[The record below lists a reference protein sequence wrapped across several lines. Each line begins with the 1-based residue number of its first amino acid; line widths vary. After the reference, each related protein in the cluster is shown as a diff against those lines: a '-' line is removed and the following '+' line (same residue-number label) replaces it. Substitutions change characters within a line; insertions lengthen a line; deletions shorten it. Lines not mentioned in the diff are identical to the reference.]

1 MKARYPYSNDS
12 AFLAKID
19 NQRFRKQY
27 IKLILL
33 DWNENPID
41 EIQGYS
47 TSGTLSINGDSA
59 CRQTCNVS
67 MYVPN
72 EEYKI
77 TDINNLI
84 AINKKIYL
92 EVGIENEQM
101 EYTDHKI
108 IWFPQGLFCITSCS
122 LTHSSNGR
130 TLSLQLRDKMCL
142 LDGSCGGTIPASTQ
156 FDEYETV
163 DENGEWVVEKPTIEQ
178 IIRELVHHFGG
189 EQLGKIIISDI
200 PARIKAAMKWIGDTP
215 LYKYYNEA
223 TETNP
228 MSYGMTT
235 DISYAQQQSGYE
247 TYEYGRDV
255 GFIYTDFTYPSEL
268 IANAGDSVVT
278 ILDKI
283 KNTLGTN
290 FEYFYDADG
299 NFIFREKKNFLNTTQ
314 ATIELENME
323 NSNYIVDMTRG
334 KSVYDFNNSPI
345 ISSFASTPKYSEIKN
360 DFVVWGIRKS
370 DNGIDLPIRYHLA
383 IDQKPKTGNI
393 YSVYFYTDPDD
404 GLEKAKAPMPYANK
418 EMFPAVGTVG
428 LLYLDEN
435 VNAIYVWNPDIGGYE
450 TISGETLETYNP
462 NQEGNEGII
471 YVDSETKQRYYWGTN
486 VNSDHYLSKEIEKKN
501 AYQAY
506 LDIIAPI
513 QANIEADNALIADID
528 ASLSS
533 INMTIPEMEQEIE
546 ENNRIIQEA
555 TDNITSLN
563 STLDQLEEDYNN
575 TTIEAEKEQIQGQI
589 NAVNDM
595 IAAEQQAIENLE
607 TRNTQLTDAIAN
619 VSILDEER
627 IELVEEIET
636 LKRQMQDALDV
647 YNATIA
653 RLEKEAFEYLPTP
666 SVEIVKVKTT
676 DWRSELYLQGSMSEP
691 LGLNSNYYYAEL
703 AAEWPKL
710 YDLKADVET
719 IDGEQVYIG
728 AFRPEVLEQPWNISY
743 FLDFIDSTAAISQF
757 SVNAIGRRS
766 LIKSE
771 DSYNCVF
778 EPEIPDFVLIE
789 SGQPDAEKNRVEC
802 ESRGQAYIQIP
813 SSIYTMLAIGGQLNG
828 CFTEIKNLLYN
839 HTQYNET
846 IQLQGMPVF
855 HIEANS
861 RISVQD
867 QDANIYGDY
876 LVTSMSIPLTI
887 SGTMSLSATK
897 MIDKL

>member
-1 MKARYPYSNDS
+1 MKVKYPYSSDS
-12 AFLAKID
+12 AFLQKID

-84 AINKKIYL
+84 SINKKIYL
-92 EVGIENEQM
+92 EVGIENEQL
-101 EYTDHKI
+101 EYPEHKV

-156 FDEYETV
+156 FDEYETI
-163 DENGEWVVEKPTIEQ
+163 DENGEWIIEKPVIEQ

-189 EQLGKIIISDI
+189 EQPGKIIISDI

-215 LYKYYNEA
+215 LYKYYDEA

-228 MSYGMTT
+228 ASYGMTT
-235 DISYAQQQSGYE
+235 DLSVAQSHSGYE
-247 TYEYGRDV
+247 TFEYGEDV

-268 IANAGDSVVT
+268 IANAGDTVTT

-290 FEYFYDADG
+290 YEYFYDADG
-299 NFIFREKKNFLNTTQ
+299 NFIFREKRNFLNTTQ
-314 ATIELENME
+314 ATIELENMK
-323 NSNYIVDMTRG
+323 NNDYVVDMTKG
-334 KSVYDFNNSPI
+334 KTVYNFDNSPI
-345 ISSFASTPKYSEIKN
+345 VSSFASTPKYSEIKN
-360 DFVVWGIRKS
+360 DFIVWGIRKS
-370 DNGIDLPIRYHLA
+370 DNGVDLPIRYHLA
-383 IDQKPKTGNI
+383 IDEKPKTGNI

-404 GLEKAKAPMPYANK
+404 GLEKAKAPIPFENEEYFPY
-418 EMFPAVGTVG
+418 PGTVG
-428 LLYLDEN
+428 VMYLDEN
-435 VNAIYVWNPDIGGYE
+435 INAIYVWNPDTGGYE
-450 TISGETLETYNP
+450 TISGEIIERYNP
-462 NQEGNEGII
+462 NQAGNEGII

-486 VNSDHYLSKEIEKKN
+486 INSDHYLSKEIEKKN

-506 LDIIAPI
+506 LDTIAPI
-513 QANIEADNALIADID
+513 EANIAADQALLGDID
-528 ASLSS
+528 ATLSG
-533 INMTIPEMEQEIE
+533 IGKTTEELQQEIE
-546 ENNRIIQEA
+546 ANNVIIQEA
-555 TDNITSLN
+555 EDNITSLN
-563 STLDQLEEDYNN
+563 TTLAQLEADYND
-575 TTIEAEKEQIQGQI
+575 TTIEAEREQIQEQI
-589 NAVNDM
+589 NQVQALIDAEEAA
-595 IAAEQQAIENLE
+595 IAELEQANAQLEATINSIPELEEEQQ
-607 TRNTQLTDAIAN
+607 
-619 VSILDEER
+619 
-627 IELVEEIET
+627 ELLAEIET
-636 LKRQMQDALDV
+636 LKRQLQDALDV

-653 RLEKEAFEYLPTP
+653 RLEGEAFEYLPTP

-676 DWRSELYLQGSMSEP
+676 DWRSELYLQGSMGEP
-691 LGLNSNYYYAEL
+691 LGLESNYYYAEL

-710 YDLKADVET
+710 YDLKASTET
-719 IDGEQVYIG
+719 INGEQVYVG
-728 AFRPEVLEQPWNISY
+728 AFRPEVLKQPWTVSY
-743 FLDFIDSTAAISQF
+743 FLDFIDSTNAISQF

-771 DSYNCVF
+771 DTYNCVF

-789 SGQPDAEKNRVEC
+789 TGQPDADKNRLEC

-813 SSIYTMLAIGGQLNG
+813 SSIYTMLAIGGELNG

-861 RISVQD
+861 RIHVQD

>member
-1 MKARYPYSNDS
+1 MKIKYPYSNDS
-12 AFLAKID
+12 AFLTKID

-27 IKLILL
+27 VKLILL

-72 EEYKI
+72 EEYEI
-77 TDINNLI
+77 TNINNLI
-84 AINKKIYL
+84 SINKKIYL
-92 EVGIENEQM
+92 EIGIENEQM
-101 EYTDHKI
+101 EYQDHKI

-142 LDGSCGGTIPASTQ
+142 LDGSCGGTIPAATQ
-156 FDEYETV
+156 FDEYETI
-163 DENGEWVVEKPTIEQ
+163 DENGEWIIEKPVIEQ

-189 EQLGKIIISDI
+189 EQPGKIIISDI

-215 LYKYYNEA
+215 LYKYYDEA

-235 DISYAQQQSGYE
+235 DLSAAQTHAGYE
-247 TYEYGRDV
+247 KYEYGQDV

-314 ATIELENME
+314 ATIELENMQ
-323 NSNYIVDMTRG
+323 NSDYIVDMAKG

-345 ISSFASTPKYSEIKN
+345 VSSFASTPRYSEIKN
-360 DFVVWGIRKS
+360 DFIVWGIRKS
-370 DNGIDLPIRYHLA
+370 DNGVDLPIRYHLA

-404 GLEKAKAPMPYANK
+404 GLEKAKAPMAYANK
-418 EMFPAVGTVG
+418 EMFPVPGTVG
-428 LLYLDEN
+428 LLYLDKN
-435 VNAIYVWNPDIGGYE
+435 MNAIYIWNPDIGGYE
-450 TISGETLETYNP
+450 TVSGISIEKYKP
-462 NQEGNEGII
+462 NQAGNEGII
-471 YVDSETKQRYYWGTN
+471 YIDSETKQRYYWGTDE
-486 VNSDHYLSKEIEKKN
+486 NSDHYLSKEIEKKN

-513 QANIEADNALIADID
+513 EANIAADYALLGDID
-528 ASLSS
+528 ATLSN

-555 TDNITSLN
+555 TDNISSLN
-563 STLDQLEEDYNN
+563 ETLAQLEEDYNN
-575 TTIEAEKEQIQGQI
+575 TTIEAEREQIQEQMQ
-589 NAVNDM
+589 AVTNS
-595 IAAEQQAIENLE
+595 IAEEESVIATLE
-607 TRNTQLTDAIAN
+607 TRNSQLEEIIA
-619 VSILDEER
+619 SIPELSEEQER
-627 IELVEEIET
+627 LLTEIET
-636 LKRQMQDALDV
+636 LKRQMQEALDV

-653 RLEKEAFEYLPTP
+653 RLEGEAYEYLPAP
-666 SVEIVKVKTT
+666 SVEIIKVKTT
-676 DWRSELYLQGSMSEP
+676 DWRTELYLQGSMSEP
-691 LGLNSNYYYAEL
+691 LGLDSNYYYAEL

-710 YDLKADVET
+710 YDLKANVET
-719 IDGEQVYIG
+719 INGEQVYTG
-728 AFRPEVLEQPWNISY
+728 AFRPEVLAEPWKVSY
-743 FLDFIDSTAAISQF
+743 FLDFIDSTSAISQF
-757 SVNAIGRRS
+757 SVNAIGRRT

-789 SGQPDAEKNRVEC
+789 SGQIDAEKNRLEC
-802 ESRGQAYIQIP
+802 ENRGQAYIQIP
-813 SSIYTMLAIGGQLNG
+813 SSIYTMLAIGGELNG

-846 IQLQGMPVF
+846 IQLQGMPIF
-855 HIEANS
+855 HIEPNS

-867 QDANIYGDY
+867 KDANIYGDY
-876 LVTSMSIPLTI
+876 LVTTMSIPLTI

>member
-1 MKARYPYSNDS
+1 MKVKYPYSSDS
-12 AFLAKID
+12 AFLQKID

-84 AINKKIYL
+84 SINKKIYL
-92 EVGIENEQM
+92 EVGIENEQL
-101 EYTDHKI
+101 EYPEHKV

-156 FDEYETV
+156 FDEYETI
-163 DENGEWVVEKPTIEQ
+163 DENGEWIIEKPVIEQ

-189 EQLGKIIISDI
+189 EQPGKIIISDI
-200 PARIKAAMKWIGDTP
+200 PARIKAAMKWIGDTS
-215 LYKYYNEA
+215 LYKYYDEA

-228 MSYGMTT
+228 ASYGMTT
-235 DISYAQQQSGYE
+235 DLSVAQSHSGYE
-247 TYEYGRDV
+247 TFEYGEDV

-268 IANAGDSVVT
+268 IANAGDTVTT

-290 FEYFYDADG
+290 YEYFYDADG
-299 NFIFREKKNFLNTTQ
+299 NFIFREKRNFLNTTQ
-314 ATIELENME
+314 ATIELENMK
-323 NSNYIVDMTRG
+323 NDDYVVDMTKG
-334 KSVYDFNNSPI
+334 KTVYNFDNSPI
-345 ISSFASTPKYSEIKN
+345 VSSFASTPKYSEIKN
-360 DFVVWGIRKS
+360 DFIVWGIRKS
-370 DNGIDLPIRYHLA
+370 DNGVDLPIRYHLA
-383 IDQKPKTGNI
+383 IDEKPKTGNI

-404 GLEKAKAPMPYANK
+404 GLEKAKAPIPFENK
-418 EMFPAVGTVG
+418 EYFPYPGTVG
-428 LLYLDEN
+428 VMYLDEN
-435 VNAIYVWNPDIGGYE
+435 INAIYVWNPDTGGYE
-450 TISGETLETYNP
+450 TISGETIERYNP
-462 NQEGNEGII
+462 NQAGNEGII

-486 VNSDHYLSKEIEKKN
+486 INSDHYLSKEIEKKN

-506 LDIIAPI
+506 LDTIAPI
-513 QANIEADNALIADID
+513 EANIAADQALLGDID
-528 ASLSS
+528 ATLSG
-533 INMTIPEMEQEIE
+533 IGKTIEELQQEIE
-546 ENNRIIQEA
+546 ANNVIIQEA
-555 TDNITSLN
+555 QDNITSLN
-563 STLDQLEEDYNN
+563 TTLTQLEADYND
-575 TTIEAEKEQIQGQI
+575 TTIEAEKEQIQEQI
-589 NAVNDM
+589 NQVQDLIDAEEAA
-595 IAAEQQAIENLE
+595 IAELEQANAQLEATINSIPELEEEQQ
-607 TRNTQLTDAIAN
+607 
-619 VSILDEER
+619 
-627 IELVEEIET
+627 ELLAEIET

-653 RLEKEAFEYLPTP
+653 RLEGEAFEYLPTP

-676 DWRSELYLQGSMSEP
+676 DWRSELYLQGSMGEP
-691 LGLNSNYYYAEL
+691 LGLESNYYYAEL

-710 YDLKADVET
+710 YDLKAGTET
-719 IDGEQVYIG
+719 INGEQVYVG
-728 AFRPEVLEQPWNISY
+728 AFRPEVLKQPWTVSY
-743 FLDFIDSTAAISQF
+743 FLDFIDSTNAISQF

-771 DSYNCVF
+771 DTYNCVF

-789 SGQPDAEKNRVEC
+789 TGQPDADKNRLEC

-813 SSIYTMLAIGGQLNG
+813 SSIYTMLAIGGELNG

-861 RISVQD
+861 RIHVQD

>member
-1 MKARYPYSNDS
+1 MKIKYPYSNDS

-27 IKLILL
+27 VKLILL

-59 CRQTCNVS
+59 CRQTCNVT

-72 EEYKI
+72 DEYAI
-77 TDINNLI
+77 TDVNNLI

-92 EVGIENEQM
+92 EVGIENEQL
-101 EYTDHKI
+101 EYQDHKI

-156 FDEYETV
+156 FDEYETI
-163 DENGEWVVEKPTIEQ
+163 DENGEWVIEKPVIEQ

-189 EQLGKIIISDI
+189 EQPGKIIISDI
-200 PARIKAAMKWIGDTP
+200 PTRIKAAMKWIGDTP
-215 LYKYYNEA
+215 LYKYYDEA

-235 DISYAQQQSGYE
+235 ELAAAQSHAGYE
-247 TYEYGRDV
+247 TFEYGQDV

-268 IANAGDSVVT
+268 IANAGDTVVT

-283 KNTLGTN
+283 KTTLGTN

-314 ATIELENME
+314 ATIELENMK
-323 NSNYIVDMTRG
+323 NDNYIVDMVKG
-334 KSVYDFNNSPI
+334 KAVYDFNNSPI
-345 ISSFASTPKYSEIKN
+345 VSSFSSTPKYSEIKN

-404 GLEKAKAPMPYANK
+404 GLEKAKAPMSYANK
-418 EMFPAVGTVG
+418 SLFPVPGTVG
-428 LLYLDEN
+428 LLYLDESL
-435 VNAIYVWNPDIGGYE
+435 NAIYMWNPDIKGYE
-450 TISGETLETYNP
+450 TISGATIKNYDASAVGE
-462 NQEGNEGII
+462 EGII
-471 YVDSETKQRYYWGTN
+471 YIDSSTQNRYYWGTDE
-486 VNSDHYLSKEIEKKN
+486 NSDHYLSKEIEKRN

-506 LDIIAPI
+506 LDIISPI
-513 QANIEADNALIADID
+513 EANIEADNALLGDID
-528 ASLSS
+528 ATLSD

-546 ENNRIIQEA
+546 ENNLIIQENLA
-555 TDNITSLN
+555 MINALN
-563 STLDQLEEDYNN
+563 ETLTQLQEDYNN
-575 TTIEAEKEQIQGQI
+575 TTIEAEREQIQKQMQEI
-589 NAVNDM
+589 QDSISARQEL
-595 IAAEQQAIENLE
+595 ISELE
-607 TRNTQLTDAIAN
+607 IRNQLLTDTITN
-619 VSILDEER
+619 IPKLEE
-627 IELVEEIET
+627 EQEYLLNEIET
-636 LKRQMQDALDV
+636 LKRQLQEALKA

-653 RLEKEAFEYLPTP
+653 RLEGEAFEYLPAP

-710 YDLKADVET
+710 YDLKANVET
-719 IDGEQVYIG
+719 INGEQVYTG
-728 AFRPEVLEQPWNISY
+728 AFRPEVLEQPWKVSY

-757 SVNAIGRRS
+757 SVNTIGRRT

-789 SGQPDAEKNRVEC
+789 SGQADAEKNRLEC

-813 SSIYTMLAIGGQLNG
+813 SSIYTMLAIGGTLNG
-828 CFTEIKNLLYN
+828 CFTEVKNLLYN

-867 QDANIYGDY
+867 QDANIFGDY